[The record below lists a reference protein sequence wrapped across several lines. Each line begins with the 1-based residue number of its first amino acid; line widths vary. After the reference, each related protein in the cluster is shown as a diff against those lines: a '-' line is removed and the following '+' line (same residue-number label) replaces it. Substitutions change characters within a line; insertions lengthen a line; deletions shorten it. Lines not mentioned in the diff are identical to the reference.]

1 MNMVLVECSPVYL
14 EKRLWSQ
21 VTVAMLCHRQGHAS
35 NVLAYLSEPTV
46 IVLHSEPG
54 WLSYIY
60 CNYETAT
67 IQLLLF
73 LITNFF

>member
-21 VTVAMLCHRQGHAS
+21 VTVVMLGHRQWHAS

-46 IVLHSEPG
+46 IELHSEPG

-60 CNYETAT
+60 IINC
-67 IQLLLF
+67 LS
-73 LITNFF
+73 ITDYT